1 VSAVPNEIG
10 GIGSTM
16 QKLRVSPG
24 FDPLK
29 AQVGPE
35 EYFLLSRI
43 DGNQTL
49 REVLLQTGLPVE
61 RAVAIVTKLRS
72 IGALLLPNETSAPAP
87 AAIPQPPAKANVR
100 TAASTPAAPITP
112 PRGVPMGRPRTP
124 TAPRVASGTGSP
136 GMNLDLKLLDPSPD
150 ELQALSETNE
160 LDDPTRRRILA
171 MERLV
176 AQRDPWALLGVPH
189 GADATTLKR
198 AYFRLSKDIHPD
210 RFYVR
215 RLGSFS
221 QRLATVFEAVSRA
234 YDRLTNPDDKSGKY
248 PAVTEE
254 TQTPQDYAAELFQRA
269 CALEVGGDALGAM
282 KLFSAAIRIDPQT
295 RYLRR
300 SASCALAANQ
310 PRTALEHAKK
320 AQSRSPSDPSL
331 ARLLATS
338 FKACGKLGDAEEVL
352 VMAMALK
359 SENDQ
364 LAAELRNDLAEVR
377 RLMNG

>member
-1 VSAVPNEIG
+1 
-10 GIGSTM
+10 M
-16 QKLRVSPG
+16 QQLRHSSV

-29 AQVGPE
+29 AQVGPD

-43 DGNQTL
+43 DGNRTV
-49 REVLLQTGLPVE
+49 REVLLQTGLRVE
-61 RAVAIVTKLRS
+61 RAVAIVTRLRS

-87 AAIPQPPAKANVR
+87 AAIPQPPTRSNVR

-136 GMNLDLKLLDPSPD
+136 GMNLDLKLPDPSPD
-150 ELQALSETNE
+150 ELQALSETND

-189 GADATTLKR
+189 GADSTTLKR

-215 RLGSFS
+215 RLGSLPH
-221 QRLATVFEAVSRA
+221 RLATVFEAVARA

-300 SASCALAANQ
+300 GGRSAPAGEQ
-310 PRTALEHAKK
+310 PPTPPPHEEKK
-320 AQSRSPSDPSL
+320 RGREPPAT
-331 ARLLATS
+331 RLPRPCPTP
-338 FKACGKLGDAEEVL
+338 
-352 VMAMALK
+352 
-359 SENDQ
+359 
-364 LAAELRNDLAEVR
+364 
-377 RLMNG
+377 